1 MGGAFDRCCHGLLLV
16 KGEDMKRS
24 VRRFLVFFIVS
35 VVSSATMILLLPR
48 ALGPDAAVQGW
59 IPTTLGGLS
68 AASAF
73 VAWRV
78 RPQWDQDPSNPS
90 P

>member
-1 MGGAFDRCCHGLLLV
+1 
-16 KGEDMKRS
+16 MKRS
-24 VRRFLVFFIVS
+24 VPRFLVFFIVF
-35 VVSSATMILLLPR
+35 VLSSATLILLLPH
-48 ALGPDAAVQGW
+48 ALGPDAAVQAW

-78 RPQWDQDPSNPS
+78 RPEGDEDPSSPS
-90 P
+90 R